1 MASCCPTSRS
11 EQDLPWVRPP
21 PPAPPPSPRWQSS
34 LSVYQARE
42 ASSYSQCLLPPKH
55 SSHSQTLAL
64 PANVSRPGHLPLLY
78 SGWEGLMDDDRTRR
92 SFWTGGWP
100 NTLATNGGQAALPG
114 HLVSS
119 RRRRKGPLG
128 GKRKH
133 TASPKALLVPVVQ
146 KFHTGP
152 YVEHLLCARP
162 YVWCFS
168 VLVHP
173 FNNLRR
179 QVTLLCLFYI

>member
-1 MASCCPTSRS
+1 MRKLAHSLKNGFLWTCLGFPIPL
-11 EQDLPWVRPP
+11 Q
-21 PPAPPPSPRWQSS
+21 SPQWQGS

-42 ASSYSQCLLPPKH
+42 ASSCSQGLFPPKH
-55 SSHSQTLAL
+55 SSHSQTQAL
-64 PANVSRPGHLPLLY
+64 PANVSRPGHSPLLC

-100 NTLATNGGQAALPG
+100 NTLATNAGQAALPG
-114 HLVSS
+114 QLVSS
-119 RRRRKGPLG
+119 RRRRKGPLE

-146 KFHTGP
+146 QFRTGP
-152 YVEHLLCARP
+152 FVEHLLCARP
-162 YVWCFS
+162 YVWCLP

-179 QVTLLCLFYI
+179 QVISLCLFYI